1 MYDYRQ
7 FYIDGAWVDPIRAAP
22 EAPRDFPVINPATEG
37 QIGTISLGSA
47 ADVERAVTAARRAFV
62 SYSTTTIPERMAI
75 IDRVIAA
82 YERRQDDIAQAISD
96 EMGAPLAFAKR
107 SQARLGIGHLA
118 TIRTVLE
125 TFPFTED
132 RDGLRL
138 VREPVGVCAFITPWN
153 WPMNQITCKV
163 APALAAG
170 CTMVLK
176 PSEIAPLSG
185 TVFAEVM
192 HEAGVPKGVFNLVHG
207 DGLGVGQALVAHP
220 EVDMVSFTGS
230 TRAGI
235 AVAKAGADTVKRVHQ
250 ELGGK
255 SPLVVLDEQ
264 ILEAAV
270 RWGVADCF
278 SNSGQSCNAPT
289 RMLVPA
295 RLHDKAV
302 ALARE
307 AAVGMVVGDPRDTA
321 TRLGPVVSQLQ
332 FDKIQRLIRAG
343 IDEGATLVTGGE
355 GRPAGLT
362 RGYYVRPTIFS
373 GVHNH
378 MTIAREEIFG
388 PVLAILPYETE
399 ADALRIANDT
409 PYGLAAYVW
418 ATDLAVAR
426 RAASQIRAGMVH
438 INGADMALNAP
449 FGGFKQSGNGREWG
463 EFGLADFVELK
474 VVLGYGNP

>member
-7 FYIDGAWVDPIRAAP
+7 FYIDGAWVDPIAP
-22 EAPRDFPVINPATEG
+22 GQPGLPVEDPATGER
-37 QIGTISLGSA
+37 IGTISLGTA
-47 ADVERAVTAARRAFV
+47 ADVHRAVMAARRAWTGF
-62 SYSTTTIPERMAI
+62 SATTVAERIAL

-82 YERRQDDIAQAISD
+82 YARRQEDIARAISD
-96 EMGAPLAFAKR
+96 EMGAPLGFARR
-107 SQARLGIGHLA
+107 SQARLGLDHLK
-118 TIRTVLE
+118 TIREVLG
-125 TFPFTED
+125 TFRFTED

-138 VREPVGVCAFITPWN
+138 IQESVGVCAFITPWN

-176 PSEIAPLSG
+176 PSEIAPLSA
-185 TVFAEVM
+185 TVFAEVI
-192 HEAGVPKGVFNLVHG
+192 HEAGVPPGVFNLVHG
-207 DGLGVGQALVAHP
+207 DGPGVGQALATHP

-255 SPLVVLDEQ
+255 SPLVILDEQ

-295 RLHDKAV
+295 RLMDRA
-302 ALARE
+302 AGLARTVAE
-307 AAVGMVVGDPRDTA
+307 GLVVGDPKDPA
-321 TRLGPVVSQLQ
+321 TKLGPVVSRQQ

-343 IDEGATLVTGGE
+343 IEEGATLVTGGE
-355 GRPAGLT
+355 GRPPGLD
-362 RGYYVRPTIFS
+362 RGHYVRPTVFA
-373 GVHNH
+373 GVRND
-378 MTIAREEIFG
+378 MTIAREEVFG
-388 PVLAILPYETE
+388 PVLAILPYDTE
-399 ADALRIANDT
+399 ADAVRIANDT

-418 ATDLAVAR
+418 ASDLAVAR
-426 RAASQIRAGMVH
+426 RVAGRIRAGMVH

-474 VVLGYGNP
+474 VILGYTP